1 MNGKA
6 KKAFPDVVPFQT
18 GLKKLAA
25 NGVHQSLNVSPPKQ
39 SGQLPLIPKQDLHP
53 GTMMNISIREITCF
67 ENNPRTVHDPEY
79 YEAIKASIRAKSVE
93 QPVHI
98 TKRPG
103 ADRYVLSK
111 GGNTRL
117 QIVTELYRE
126 TGEDRFAFLPCI
138 YQRYVSETDLLISH
152 MIENEQ
158 RAEMCFWD
166 KAKSYAVLRD
176 ELCGGK
182 HLSHRDL
189 AEQFA
194 AYGLSLSHVQLG
206 IMFFAYEYLQPLG
219 KQANNLSNQKTKEI
233 RKLYSKFQ
241 QLSEAL
247 NKPADFFDQLWRD
260 TLSDW
265 AGQHTDETQL
275 NHLQLIDDIESRL
288 QPVFG
293 VTQPPET
300 PDAETAPLSAAVT
313 ERPASPPRGRQQPVA
328 PVLNAPAQQIEAEP
342 GTDHDGQPGAA
353 DQVFTLEDANSPSV
367 PEMDIGVLTQR
378 IHSLVQSLLAEF
390 GLASTF
396 ALNDCFEF
404 GCYIE
409 VPDFEAIVKPVDI
422 ANPPPFVIDYL
433 HPQAGFMWWFLC
445 DLCGQRPD
453 SYNYD
458 DSPVYQLPE
467 NSAFRLYVSDDAL
480 WYQLTA
486 SLIGD
491 PPTGAGYLI
500 DWLTEP
506 DSSLQASLR
515 ALLDAVYQ
523 FRYQSKESLS

>member
-1 MNGKA
+1 MNGKV

-39 SGQLPLIPKQDLHP
+39 SGQLPGIPKQDLHP
-53 GTMMNISIREITCF
+53 GTMMNIPIGEITSF

-79 YEAIKASIRAKSVE
+79 YEAIKASIRAKGVE

-103 ADRYVLSK
+103 ANCYVLSK

-117 QIVTELYRE
+117 QIVTELHQE

-176 ELCGGK
+176 ELCNQENIS
-182 HLSHRDL
+182 LREL
-189 AEQFA
+189 AATFA
-194 AYGLSLSHVQLG
+194 SNGLEASYSRLG
-206 IMFFAYEYLQPLG
+206 IMLFAYDHLSVL
-219 KQANNLSNQKTKEI
+219 ASLTLHLSNPKTTDI
-233 RKLYSKFQ
+233 RKVYNKYQ
-241 QLSEAL
+241 QLSASL
-247 NKPADFFDQLWRD
+247 NKPLGFFDQLWHD

-265 AGQHTDETQL
+265 AGQHVDDAQL

-300 PDAETAPLSAAVT
+300 PDAETAPLSAAVA
-313 ERPASPPRGRQQPVA
+313 ERPASPARTGRQPVA
-328 PVLNAPAQQIEAEP
+328 PVLNAPVQQVEAEP
-342 GTDHDGQPGAA
+342 EPDEEDLAGTA
-353 DQVFTLEDANSPSV
+353 DQVFTLEEANSPAV
-367 PEMDIGVLTQR
+367 PETDMVALTVR
-378 IHSLVQSLLAEF
+378 IHTLVQSLLAEF
-390 GLASTF
+390 GLDSAF
-396 ALNDCFEF
+396 ALNSHFKF

-409 VPDFEAIVKPVDI
+409 VPDFESIVKPVDI

-467 NSAFRLYVSDDAL
+467 SSAFRQYVSDDAL

-506 DSSLQASLR
+506 DSSLQAALR
-515 ALLDAVYQ
+515 ALLDAVHQ
-523 FRYQSKESLS
+523 FRRLSKESLS

>member
-53 GTMMNISIREITCF
+53 GTMMNIPIGEIACF

-79 YEAIKASIRAKSVE
+79 YEAIKASIRAKGVE

-117 QIVTELYRE
+117 QIVTELHRE

-176 ELCGGK
+176 ELCGQESVS
-182 HLSHRDL
+182 LREL
-189 AEQFA
+189 AATFA
-194 AYGLSLSHVQLG
+194 SNGLEASYSRLAVML
-206 IMFFAYEYLQPLG
+206 FAYDYLSALG
-219 KQANNLSNQKTKEI
+219 TLTLQLSNQKTTDI
-233 RKLYSKFQ
+233 RKTYNKYQ
-241 QLSEAL
+241 QLSASL
-247 NKPADFFDQLWRD
+247 NKATGFFDELWRD

-265 AGQHTDETQL
+265 ADQHSTDTQL

-300 PDAETAPLSAAVT
+300 PDAETAPLSAAVA
-313 ERPASPPRGRQQPVA
+313 ERPASPPRARRQPVA

-342 GTDHDGQPGAA
+342 GTNHDGQPGAA
-353 DQVFTLEDANSPSV
+353 DQVFSLEDANSPSV
-367 PEMDIGVLTQR
+367 PEMDMGVLTQR

-467 NSAFRLYVSDDAL
+467 NSAFRLYVSDDVR

-523 FRYQSKESLS
+523 FRCQLKESLS